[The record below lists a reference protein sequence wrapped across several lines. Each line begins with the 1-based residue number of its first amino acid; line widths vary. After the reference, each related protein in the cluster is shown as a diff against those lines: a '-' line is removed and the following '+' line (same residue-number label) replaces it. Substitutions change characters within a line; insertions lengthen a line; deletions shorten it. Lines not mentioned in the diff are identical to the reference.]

1 MDCEHHQGRSPGSL
15 CLHQHPCANLS
26 CSSAMTY
33 IRAAETHEHSRL
45 ISSSQSSQVCTKH
58 GVNERSLSSM
68 HPLKSTESHVVG
80 GIYHPLQ
87 VYHAGNTAETRLY
100 RSLENLNWA
109 SVSDSSVYTHFRSVD
124 SEFILHCRSTR
135 HLSGGSAGKAPV
147 HSMTEIYGNVT
158 DRLAAPRDTPVP
170 PIAKIHQ
177 WLFSTGDD
185 KVAPGDAKREL
196 KEKLRNHSSKTVE
209 PNRPVRPLTF
219 PASCLVESRLCQ
231 SCSSKHCS
239 TSPPETPVSTKS
251 TMPASR
257 QCTSFLHQRTNPE
270 YIKQEAIRRL
280 QLRRQN
286 SSPNLTL
293 LHADKENRGLVKSK
307 TTESFREQRQCPGRQ
322 CEAQPETKHSGKHRF
337 YIPTFEEFKN
347 MRSRE
352 KESRPNS
359 EICLENKEFPS
370 KNISKTKPNTNGCLP
385 ITAETQHHKLGNG
398 TIVSVPDSTGATH
411 GEGDMMIVQDRT
423 SMSRGEVD
431 SMMVHSHT
439 GMSQGDSMLVQE
451 CTSASHGHRDSKI
464 VQDPT
469 DMSHGQSNLMIGN
482 ISTDIYPGDSDSIL
496 GQNSTTTS
504 HQEHNSAVQDTTV
517 MTYRDRDLI
526 VQDDTA
532 TSHQDHKSIVGDA
545 TGMSID
551 NCDSMNPSQSK
562 LPLNDRVPCH
572 RAPLIAQHGSLES
585 RGHSPPYRPTFPAPI
600 CSSPVPRFP
609 LQSMHSAKE
618 ELELCDPHVFNASRS
633 SGLPCLAEH
642 SVTSEAHSSCC
653 PSLLLEATDLSS
665 YGAKLQK
672 VKNGLIGS
680 ALDLIKKSC
689 SAETAIEPPA
699 GASRDLEKID
709 RSSQGNSNQ
718 SSACFMATQSC
729 TTTTSDEMATD
740 PKSSLSISGCR
751 RSSSDMTHEVVDAGK
766 SQRGCRLR
774 PHFSDPMPTDA
785 VKRKQLEMKIAAAAR
800 HHSQRRRQDKDNGP
814 VLMKANTTTS
824 CSSGKDRSYTAGEP
838 RRSRHRWSNISSL
851 STDSGIV
858 GVNDERE
865 EGEGSITRAPK
876 PGEVERVDSGIGDAL
891 SRRWRARV
899 AEAAASL
906 EAWEAHRPCTDCG
919 ERDSALDTES
929 RGKRR
934 ETLCSKCVN
943 RRMER
948 KEAVMEFVNTE
959 ASYGEDLRII
969 KEEFYLPMQMA
980 GLLTHEQLQVVFSNI
995 QELIDLNDKFLE
1007 VLQEEIDQAFDQ
1019 GDDDLMT
1026 FCIGEVFLEFVN
1038 MLPAFQTYCLQQP
1051 TSVTALNAL
1060 EKEKELL
1067 RIFLDVSQNDNMAL
1081 RRMNLRSFLMAPLQ
1095 RVTKYPLLL
1104 SRILK
1109 STTEFHPDHSS
1120 LWEAKSRIESHLE
1133 HINMKT
1139 KQEGNTWTLR
1149 SFRRESRKNREVT
1162 NIEMRELAIKQVGWP
1177 REETRF
1183 IKEGPLQL
1191 AQPADGQWVKKGCK
1205 ALKFQNVQVL
1215 LMVKMRRPSESS
1227 LEGNSSESQAVRDAV
1242 LVIIKDKSNGKF
1254 AMLGEP
1260 LRLGHCVVS
1269 ADPECEDT
1277 FELLEIRREGFVF
1290 RDGDNSRTHHWYR
1303 QIKTYSRQLGSW
1315 KKRRNALPNIMIST
1329 TQSRS

>member
-545 TGMSID
+545 T
-551 NCDSMNPSQSK
+551 
-562 LPLNDRVPCH
+562 
-572 RAPLIAQHGSLES
+572 
-585 RGHSPPYRPTFPAPI
+585 
-600 CSSPVPRFP
+600 
-609 LQSMHSAKE
+609 
-618 ELELCDPHVFNASRS
+618 
-633 SGLPCLAEH
+633 
-642 SVTSEAHSSCC
+642 
-653 PSLLLEATDLSS
+653 EATDLSS